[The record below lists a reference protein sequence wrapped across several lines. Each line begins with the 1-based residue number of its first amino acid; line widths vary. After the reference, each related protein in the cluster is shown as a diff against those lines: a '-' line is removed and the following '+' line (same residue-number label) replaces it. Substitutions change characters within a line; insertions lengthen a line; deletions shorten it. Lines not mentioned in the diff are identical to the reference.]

1 MRKSFTAQQ
10 MVISFNR
17 AFTDQN
23 LLRIADWFDSLREN
37 EKQTFQNYCQMGKI
51 DSFNFAQI
59 ASQAKNNPEI
69 HPEIWTQNRLIE
81 EIFKLVENFTENQIP
96 QAEIALKLLNL
107 IWYNRMLSSAEN
119 VFSENLEIF
128 VVNSVS
134 MMEAFTQNL
143 LRLHY
148 FDRALEIAFQCWDNL
163 NLVSGE
169 KINAWKIQI
178 ALDIIKIIRL
188 KKSLPDQK
196 ISPEMLEILRQNLK
210 VVSKD
215 YFWMKRWEKFSSAA

>member
-69 HPEIWTQNRLIE
+69 QPEIWTQNRLIE
-81 EIFKLVENFTENQIP
+81 EIFKLVENFT
-96 QAEIALKLLNL
+96 
-107 IWYNRMLSSAEN
+107 
-119 VFSENLEIF
+119 
-128 VVNSVS
+128 
-134 MMEAFTQNL
+134 
-143 LRLHY
+143 
-148 FDRALEIAFQCWDNL
+148 
-163 NLVSGE
+163 
-169 KINAWKIQI
+169 
-178 ALDIIKIIRL
+178 
-188 KKSLPDQK
+188 
-196 ISPEMLEILRQNLK
+196 
-210 VVSKD
+210 
-215 YFWMKRWEKFSSAA
+215 

>member
-1 MRKSFTAQQ
+1 
-10 MVISFNR
+10 
-17 AFTDQN
+17 
-23 LLRIADWFDSLREN
+23 
-37 EKQTFQNYCQMGKI
+37 
-51 DSFNFAQI
+51 
-59 ASQAKNNPEI
+59 
-69 HPEIWTQNRLIE
+69 
-81 EIFKLVENFTENQIP
+81 
-96 QAEIALKLLNL
+96 
-107 IWYNRMLSSAEN
+107 MLSSAEN

-134 MMEAFTQNL
+134 MMETFTQNL

-148 FDRALEIAFQCWDNL
+148 FDRALEIALQCWDNL

-169 KINAWKIQI
+169 KINAWKVQI

-215 YFWMKRWEKFSSAA
+215 YFWMKRWEKFSGTT